1 MHQQGL
7 HAIWSV
13 CVFVSTCQSVYTKS
27 AFTQIYSLKAS
38 MRASTVRMC
47 LIASCPVVD
56 AIVAVVQV
64 IITLDNVDVV
74 AANKSLIL
82 VHDNYIYPHTC
93 MHVQKHCYAILLM

>member
-1 MHQQGL
+1 
-7 HAIWSV
+7 
-13 CVFVSTCQSVYTKS
+13 
-27 AFTQIYSLKAS
+27 
-38 MRASTVRMC
+38 MC

-56 AIVAVVQV
+56 AIIAVVQV

-93 MHVQKHCYAILLM
+93 MHVQKHCYAILLNMYFVHACMQLLDSHVKHSPPFGPQGFFRKLNSVPV